1 MKRESIRGMLS
12 KSPFFQ
18 NVFRDLKKN
27 DTDLR
32 VFKSGQKK
40 KITFKEILHLSS
52 QSKLAAELKVS
63 SASQTPIL
71 TATAAAVRQKL
82 YTAISIYSITQ

>member
-1 MKRESIRGMLS
+1 MLS

-40 KITFKEILHLSS
+40 ITFKEILRLSS

-63 SASQTPIL
+63 SASQTSIL